1 MLRLTA
7 REAATLAGQK
17 RRKYRNCPTEYSGRQ
32 YQSKLEAKH
41 AAELDLLKR
50 SGQIRGWLPQ
60 VSLPIAGTKRRMIV
74 DFLVVRSDGT
84 LELHDTK
91 GIVTKDWALKREL
104 IETALGIPVTIVKG
118 R

>member
-1 MLRLTA
+1 MIRF
-7 REAATLAGQK
+7 GS
-17 RRKYRNCPTEYSGRQ
+17 RRSKYNAIRTEYDGRT
-32 YQSKLEAKH
+32 YSSKLEAKH

-60 VSLPIAGTKRRMIV
+60 VSLPLAGTKRRMIV
-74 DFLVVRSDGT
+74 DFLVVRSDGA